1 MCRLTGTDRHPGTR
15 SVTCRGAQTRREAQ
29 PQTIPS
35 SHVYARLPTWHIHS
49 HVCDSHTTCPFCL
62 CVHVLFMLISHMGQT
77 GAHSAPSPLSLR
89 SPHALLHCPGWLAG
103 APSLRRRG
111 ASGSST
117 PPPGPPRWPPG
128 LISAGRR
135 SPRPG
140 GAEEEGHACGRRP
153 KERRCLR
160 GPCPHWRLCR
170 WVHLPPCPE
179 TSPLT
184 FFRTT
189 NSFSAVALRATS
201 SSYLS
206 VGDRGTRAERSALEY
221 HPSSQASSSGGQ
233 KGLTCCKCFLLL
245 SMVYFVVSMG

>member
-15 SVTCRGAQTRREAQ
+15 SATCRGAQTRREAQ

-160 GPCPHWRLCR
+160 GQC
-170 WVHLPPCPE
+170 
-179 TSPLT
+179 
-184 FFRTT
+184 
-189 NSFSAVALRATS
+189 
-201 SSYLS
+201 
-206 VGDRGTRAERSALEY
+206 GDRAPTGGCAGGSTSHPVLRPVHSPSLEPRTRS
-221 HPSSQASSSGGQ
+221 
-233 KGLTCCKCFLLL
+233 LLWL
-245 SMVYFVVSMG
+245 SEPPPLHT